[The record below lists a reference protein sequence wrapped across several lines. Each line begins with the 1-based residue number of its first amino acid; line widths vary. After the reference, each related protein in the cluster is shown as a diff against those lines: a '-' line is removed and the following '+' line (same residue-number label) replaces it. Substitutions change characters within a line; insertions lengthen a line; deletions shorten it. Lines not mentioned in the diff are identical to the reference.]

1 MFEAIATSANR
12 LLGGF
17 SCTVSRFIDGA
28 AHLEAFT
35 PRNPA
40 ADEMLKAVF
49 PRPVADFAPFE
60 MTQAGEVVQIPDTE
74 ARSDPIQDFARA
86 RGFRGM
92 LFAPL
97 MNKGISIGVIA
108 VTRVQ
113 PGIFADH
120 HVQLLKAFADQAV
133 IAIENTR
140 LFNETK
146 EALERQTA
154 TADILKVIAS
164 SPSDVQPVFDAI
176 AMSAKRLLGGFSSTV
191 FRFFDGMAHLKAFTP
206 TTPDADEIL
215 QSTFPRPVADVTA
228 FRMAQSGD
236 VMQIPDTQDTTYELS
251 NIARARGYRSML
263 FAPLMHKG
271 ASIGFIAVT
280 RVQPGAFAD
289 HHVQLLK
296 TFADQAVIAI
306 ENARLFDEV
315 QAKTRDLE
323 ESLQQQTATSDVL
336 KVISRSA
343 FDLQSVLDTLVK
355 SAVTLSGARVGTIF
369 QERGGLYHL
378 TAQHG
383 CPPEILAFGR
393 AHPIAPDMNSS
404 VGRTAMTGTA
414 VQIPDVFADP
424 HYTRFGYQRLAGFRA
439 LLAVPLIR
447 EGKVEGVFSLGKQ
460 EPGPFAQRQVE
471 LIRTFADQAVI
482 AIGNVRLF
490 EDVQAKTR
498 DLEESLQQ
506 QTATSEVL
514 QVISSS
520 PGELKPVFQALLE
533 NATRVCG
540 AKFGSMTLYDGDSF
554 ENVALHNAPPAFAR
568 ARENR
573 PFRPHPRSPL
583 SDLVRTKQVVITD
596 DLRRSPAYLEGNP
609 VAIELADIAGART
622 VVNVPMLKDA
632 VLIGVIT
639 LYRQEVRPFTDK
651 QIELVNNFAK
661 QAVIAI
667 ENTRLLKELRES
679 LQQQTATADVLKTI
693 SRSSVDLETVLDTLV
708 ESAVRLCEADIG
720 HIARPNEA
728 GFFQTQAHYG
738 WTTELRSACSAWR
751 VIPCAPSATSRW
763 RCSPRSP
770 TRP

>member
-1 MFEAIATSANR
+1 MTRPSKTGGKASATKTRKASSIRGRKPNRTKRRRNATTAAPLKRSNLGKELKEAREQQAATAEILKVIASSPGDVQPVFEAIAESAKRLLGSYHAVVTRVIDDTVHLAAFTAGGEEGDKALQSRFPMPLSGPGPNSRAARTGEIELVTDTETYLDISEDFKKAARARGFRSVLVVPMLRNGVAIGTIATSRRQPGSFAEEEIDLLRTFADQAVIAIENTRLFNETKEALERQTATAAILKVIASSPSDLQPVFEAIATSANR

-86 RGFRGM
+86 RGFRAM

-315 QAKTRDLE
+315 QAKTQDLE
-323 ESLQQQTATSDVL
+323 ESLQQQTATS
-336 KVISRSA
+336 S
-343 FDLQSVLDTLVK
+343 
-355 SAVTLSGARVGTIF
+355 
-369 QERGGLYHL
+369 
-378 TAQHG
+378 
-383 CPPEILAFGR
+383 
-393 AHPIAPDMNSS
+393 APD
-404 VGRTAMTGTA
+404 
-414 VQIPDVFADP
+414 
-424 HYTRFGYQRLAGFRA
+424 H
-439 LLAVPLIR
+439 
-447 EGKVEGVFSLGKQ
+447 
-460 EPGPFAQRQVE
+460 
-471 LIRTFADQAVI
+471 
-482 AIGNVRLF
+482 
-490 EDVQAKTR
+490 
-498 DLEESLQQ
+498 
-506 QTATSEVL
+506 
-514 QVISSS
+514 
-520 PGELKPVFQALLE
+520 
-533 NATRVCG
+533 
-540 AKFGSMTLYDGDSF
+540 
-554 ENVALHNAPPAFAR
+554 
-568 ARENR
+568 
-573 PFRPHPRSPL
+573 
-583 SDLVRTKQVVITD
+583 
-596 DLRRSPAYLEGNP
+596 
-609 VAIELADIAGART
+609 
-622 VVNVPMLKDA
+622 
-632 VLIGVIT
+632 
-639 LYRQEVRPFTDK
+639 
-651 QIELVNNFAK
+651 
-661 QAVIAI
+661 
-667 ENTRLLKELRES
+667 
-679 LQQQTATADVLKTI
+679 
-693 SRSSVDLETVLDTLV
+693 
-708 ESAVRLCEADIG
+708 
-720 HIARPNEA
+720 
-728 GFFQTQAHYG
+728 
-738 WTTELRSACSAWR
+738 
-751 VIPCAPSATSRW
+751 
-763 RCSPRSP
+763 
-770 TRP
+770 